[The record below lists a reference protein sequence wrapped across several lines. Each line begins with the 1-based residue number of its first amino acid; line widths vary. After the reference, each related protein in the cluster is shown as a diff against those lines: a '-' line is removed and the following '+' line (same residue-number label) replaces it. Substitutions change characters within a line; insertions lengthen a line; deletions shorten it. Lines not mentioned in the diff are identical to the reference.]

1 MNDSITESNLPLLPS
16 LNEVETIIGYN
27 FKNKELLKEAF
38 THNSFKDNESQ
49 VSYERLEYLG
59 DSVLNLMFA
68 KQHYFSYPKMNSGEL
83 TRLRAANVDTE
94 ALARVAFKHGLHRFL
109 RHEDPSLNERVQEL
123 MEGIKEHPLHSHGLI
138 NSPKILA
145 DIVEAVVG
153 AVYVDTGLSI
163 DDTWEVNPM
172 ASSGIFLALG
182 LVVYHYILNYFSLF
196 RVRSGIIK
204 RYIKSTDISNT

>member
-1 MNDSITESNLPLLPS
+1 MNDSITESNSPLLPS

>member
-1 MNDSITESNLPLLPS
+1 
-16 LNEVETIIGYN
+16 
-27 FKNKELLKEAF
+27 
-38 THNSFKDNESQ
+38 
-49 VSYERLEYLG
+49 
-59 DSVLNLMFA
+59 MFA

-83 TRLRAANVDTE
+83 TWLRAANVDTE

-163 DDTWEVNPM
+163 DETWEVNPM
-172 ASSGIFLALG
+172 ASSGIFLWGQMFLALG
-182 LVVYHYILNYFSLF
+182 LVVYLYILNYFSLF
-196 RVRSGIIK
+196 RVGSGIIK